1 MGIVPIDCL
10 RSIRFRVA
18 ATIIQGIYV
27 SFGSMAH
34 VHINLLIALDPTFL
48 KDIKDCH
55 HVDWFKLYLA
65 REWASDCF
73 FNR

>member
-27 SFGSMAH
+27 SFGSMTH
-34 VHINLLIALDPTFL
+34 VHINSLIALDPIFL
-48 KDIKDCH
+48 KDIKGCH
-55 HVDWFKLYLA
+55 HVDWFKL
-65 REWASDCF
+65 
-73 FNR
+73 